1 MGSALTTDPIA
12 TYLTVLAVLAVLYA
26 TLGRWLYRDASRRG
40 SEWARQWATGIPAL
54 LFLGLVPGLLVL
66 IIYLLVRG
74 DELEGPESEADA
86 RGS

>member
-1 MGSALTTDPIA
+1 MFSALTTDPIA

-40 SEWARQWATGIPAL
+40 SEWAWQWATGIPAL
-54 LFLGLVPGLLVL
+54 LLLAVVPGLLVL

-74 DELEGPESEADA
+74 DEPEGPEPGAGA